1 MTQRIQ
7 RMDCNNI
14 FNEKS
19 DGNRCTSAPAVIM
32 TTYDFWKYLQN
43 GRHTSYGQHS
53 KAAAFFSLIERQ
65 HYISATSPEEPLVTS
80 YNKLAKQWGWHR
92 NTVHNFLADLQRLGI
107 IELLARPQGLY
118 INFIAYR
125 QEKKTVNDGSLE
137 QLGAKP
143 PG

>member
-1 MTQRIQ
+1 MECKDKINTK
-7 RMDCNNI
+7 N
-14 FNEKS
+14 
-19 DGNRCTSAPAVIM
+19 DGDRRPSAPAVII
-32 TTYDFWKYLQN
+32 TSYDFWKYLQT
-43 GRHTSYGQHS
+43 GRHASYGQCS

-65 HYISATSPEEPLVTS
+65 HYINATSPEEPLVTS

-92 NTVHNFLADLQRLGI
+92 NTVHNFLADLQQLGI

-125 QEKKTVNDGSLE
+125 QGKKTVNDGSLE

-143 PG
+143 SG